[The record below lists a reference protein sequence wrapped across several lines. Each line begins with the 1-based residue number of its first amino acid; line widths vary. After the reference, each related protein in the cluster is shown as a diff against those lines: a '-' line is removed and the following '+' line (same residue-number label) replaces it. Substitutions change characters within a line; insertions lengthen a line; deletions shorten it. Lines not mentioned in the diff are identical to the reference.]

1 MAQFIV
7 RNLEDDVR
15 DKLRSSAQARGKSME
30 EVVREILRRAVMG
43 QNAPRPRLGSR
54 FTERFAGSGLDAEIA
69 ELRGRSIEPPSFDG

>member
-15 DKLRSSAQARGKSME
+15 DKLRNLARGRGKSME
-30 EVVREILRRAVMG
+30 EIVREILRGAVMG

-54 FTERFAGSGLDAEIA
+54 VAERFARSGLDQKIA
-69 ELRGRSIEPPSFDG
+69 ELRGHPITPPSLDG

>member
-15 DKLRSSAQARGKSME
+15 DKLRKLARGRGTSME
-30 EVVREILRRAVMG
+30 EIVREILRGAVMG

-54 FTERFAGSGLDAEIA
+54 VSERFAASGLAEEIA
-69 ELRGRSIEPPSFDG
+69 ELRGHLIEPPSFDG